1 MRQGGRQPLSDNHPP
16 SVHPPHSFPLPT
28 FPQSTLLTPSPSPLS
43 LSSPSSLLPPPHFPS
58 VHPPH
63 SFPLPTFP
71 QSTLLT
77 PSPSPLSL
85 SPPSSLLPPPHFPS
99 VHPPHS
105 FPLPTFPQST
115 LLTPPSSPPSPSVYF
130 YNYGWLDYGVPTL
143 ESILDMVKV
152 VDFALRGGK
161 VAIHCHAG
169 LGRTGVLIACYLV
182 YSQRMSGD
190 EAITLVRSNRCVVV
204 RRPVHPLSSAHT
216 PPPIPHTPSSL
227 PTHALSSSC

>member
-1 MRQGGRQPLSDNHPP
+1 MS
-16 SVHPPHSFPLPT
+16 
-28 FPQSTLLTPSPSPLS
+28 
-43 LSSPSSLLPPPHFPS
+43 
-58 VHPPH
+58 
-63 SFPLPTFP
+63 
-71 QSTLLT
+71 
-77 PSPSPLSL
+77 
-85 SPPSSLLPPPHFPS
+85 
-99 VHPPHS
+99 
-105 FPLPTFPQST
+105 
-115 LLTPPSSPPSPSVYF
+115 LTPPPSVYF

-204 RRPVHPLSSAHT
+204 RRLVVAVHTPSPLHIHHHHLSHSLLPPYTCTLLFLLTISACLMVLVLLVYQHFPPSHLHAT
-216 PPPIPHTPSSL
+216 PPPHPHTL
-227 PTHALSSSC
+227 PLLLFS